1 MRAGNL
7 FVHIMSIFR
16 GFRKIILGVI
26 RKWSS
31 EAALNFEFYLSDWHP
46 RLTQFTAVLISNT
59 ASDGDY
65 TPPILSGGKKSRTT
79 PAFKRLVLK
88 ILIYPPSLIADVEI
102 NARYQFLFHFKLNS
116 TNIFS
121 ISRFIF
127 QACIKNTV
135 QRVSL
140 SSSYLD
146 IHISRELLISM
157 FDYVPHRN

>member
-1 MRAGNL
+1 M
-7 FVHIMSIFR
+7 ID
-16 GFRKIILGVI
+16 ILGLL
-26 RKWSS
+26 SS
-31 EAALNFEFYLSDWHP
+31 L
-46 RLTQFTAVLISNT
+46 QFSNT

-65 TPPILSGGKKSRTT
+65 TTPILSGGKKSRTT

-88 ILIYPPSLIADVEI
+88 ILIYPPSLIADLNRVEI